1 MPNSLRLRIVFQG
14 SVPKEDAPDAP
25 NEDQI
30 AADEARQ
37 RFAVCDGASESY
49 DSARWS
55 RLLADAW
62 VVGGAA
68 VSRNGLRT
76 IVRRYDAACD
86 PNSLSWSKRA
96 AFDRG
101 SFATVLGI
109 SLHGNRVRVFAVGD
123 SIAVHVASSGT
134 VATFPYTRGEEFDQ
148 RPLLFSTSSAA
159 NEGMLDEATFDL
171 FIANW
176 RLESGGN
183 LLLMTDALGQWLLR
197 RDADTASCTALL
209 AVRTVEE
216 LRSFVDRER
225 SSGAMRRDDTTL
237 VHLRAEVP

>member
-1 MPNSLRLRIVFQG
+1 MSNYVRLRIVFQG

-55 RLLADAW
+55 RVLADAW
-62 VVGGAA
+62 VAGGSV
-68 VSRNGLRT
+68 VSRKGFRA
-76 IVRRYDAACD
+76 IVRQYEAECD
-86 PNSLSWSKRA
+86 PDALSWSKRA

-101 SFATVLGI
+101 SFATVLGV
-109 SLHGNRVRVFAVGD
+109 SLHRNRVRVFAVGD
-123 SIAVHVASSGT
+123 SIAVLISNSGG

-148 RPLLFSTSSAA
+148 RPLLFSTNASA
-159 NEGMLDEATFDL
+159 NEGLLRGAALKRWLATWPL
-171 FIANW
+171 QP
-176 RLESGGN
+176 GGA

-197 RDADTASCTALL
+197 RDADVASYTALL
-209 AVRTVEE
+209 AIHTVEQ
-216 LRSFVDRER
+216 LNSFVRAER
-225 SSGAMRRDDTTL
+225 LNGAMRRDDTTL